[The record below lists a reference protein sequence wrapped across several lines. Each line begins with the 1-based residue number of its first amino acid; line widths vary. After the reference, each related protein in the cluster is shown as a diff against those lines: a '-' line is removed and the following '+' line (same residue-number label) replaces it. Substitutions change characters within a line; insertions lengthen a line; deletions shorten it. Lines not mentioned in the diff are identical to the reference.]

1 MSKSIVISG
10 VGGQG
15 TLFASKIISCAA
27 QSRGLFVRTSETIGM
42 AQRGGSVCG
51 HIRIDAEN
59 LAPVIPSSHADILIA
74 FELAEAV
81 RYLSKLRDS
90 AICVVNT
97 DTIIPTNVALKKG
110 KYLEEEYLQ
119 LLKTRFPNGV
129 FISGR
134 KLALQA
140 GDIRTLNV
148 VLLGAAVA
156 AKALPF
162 TEEEIE
168 GAIVN
173 CLRPKLVEMNL
184 KAFRLGME
192 EAGKLLN
199 NIKQNDSRDGRVER

>member
-1 MSKSIVISG
+1 M
-10 VGGQG
+10 
-15 TLFASKIISCAA
+15 
-27 QSRGLFVRTSETIGM
+27 
-42 AQRGGSVCG
+42 
-51 HIRIDAEN
+51 
-59 LAPVIPSSHADILIA
+59 IA

-81 RYLSKLRDS
+81 RYLSKLSDN